1 MSGGRWVRENN
12 GDYQHYT
19 DEEYAEQQ
27 RAKLGMFFGVMLVG
41 GPVLMFLFN
50 EMLWGAIVTI
60 VGVVG
65 LFIVPG
71 YTIGSAVGCGIIL
84 GVILY
89 FANYGEDKKEE
100 KKEDN
105 KEAISAPPTNQNSL
119 VTYRDWNDVHTSGA
133 SLNQTAQSGNLQDDE
148 FVDSIIIES

>member
-27 RAKLGMFFGVMLVG
+27 RAKLGIFFGVMLVG

-50 EMLWGAIVTI
+50 EMLWGAIVTL

-89 FANYGEDKKEE
+89 FANYGEDKKEG

-105 KEAISAPPTNQNSL
+105 KEAISAPPTNQNTL
-119 VTYRDWNDVHTSGA
+119 VTYWDWNVVHTRGA
-133 SLNQTAQSGNLQDDE
+133 SLSQTAQSGNLQNEE
-148 FVDSIIIES
+148 FIGGRKLDF

>member
-50 EMLWGAIVTI
+50 EMLWGAIVTL

-71 YTIGSAVGCGIIL
+71 YTIGSAVACGIIL

-89 FANYGEDKKEE
+89 LGKSDDKKEE
-100 KKEDN
+100 KKVDN
-105 KEAISAPPTNQNSL
+105 KEAITAPPTNQNSL
-119 VTYRDWNDVHTSGA
+119 VTYRDWNVVHNNGT
-133 SLNQTAQSGNLQDDE
+133 LQNDN
-148 FVDSIIIES
+148 SIDG